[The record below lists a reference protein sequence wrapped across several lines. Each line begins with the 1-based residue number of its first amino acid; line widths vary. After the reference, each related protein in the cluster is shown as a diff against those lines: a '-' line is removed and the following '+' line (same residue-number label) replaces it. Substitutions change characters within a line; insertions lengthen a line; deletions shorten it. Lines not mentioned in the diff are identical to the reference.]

1 MGFAHPPL
9 YRHLSALFSRPYGE
23 VGSLLADP
31 SLETVFGWTPDPRTL
46 GDLAGSLLAEPLVKA
61 LDEPPDPEDER
72 CPERTAEAR
81 RRNHPYRFGRER
93 YPYRHQV
100 DAWEALAAEPRQ
112 SLVVAS
118 GTGSGKTECFMV
130 PILDRLVREQAA
142 LGGRLVGV
150 RALFLYPL
158 NALINSQRGRLRAWT
173 HAFGRDIRFCLYNG
187 NTPERLPSD
196 QAKRHPN
203 EVQDRRTL
211 RDAPPPIL
219 VTNATILEYMLVRAV
234 DAPIMDQ
241 SHGLLEWVV
250 LDEAHTYIGSQ
261 AAELALLIRRVLH
274 AFGVRPDEVRFVAT
288 SATIGDPQGEAGRH
302 LRRFLGDV
310 AGVGEDRV
318 RLVAGTRL
326 VPDLGPEP
334 PPRTGASP
342 LEDLEAIEP
351 QVAAEAPAP
360 DRFAALVDHPLARAI
375 RRRFIDNEARH
386 REQGSF
392 ERMHDRL
399 RAQWRARGA

>member
-1 MGFAHPPL
+1 MLHGSDPGSPGARAGGLRGAPGGSP
-9 YRHLSALFSRPYGE
+9 RP
-23 VGSLLADP
+23 
-31 SLETVFGWTPDPRTL
+31 
-46 GDLAGSLLAEPLVKA
+46 
-61 LDEPPDPEDER
+61 
-72 CPERTAEAR
+72 
-81 RRNHPYRFGRER
+81 
-93 YPYRHQV
+93 
-100 DAWEALAAEPRQ
+100 
-112 SLVVAS
+112 
-118 GTGSGKTECFMV
+118 V
-130 PILDRLVREQAA
+130 PK
-142 LGGRLVGV
+142 
-150 RALFLYPL
+150 PL
-158 NALINSQRGRLRAWT
+158 NALINSQRERLRAWT

-386 REQGSF
+386 REQGRF

-399 RAQWRARGA
+399 RAQWRAREGRDAAPTAAVLDAQSTRASPPGGESGYDAGMKVKGRKRHLVVDTVGLRLAVSVTAASVQDRGGAHPVMAQAMAKYPSV